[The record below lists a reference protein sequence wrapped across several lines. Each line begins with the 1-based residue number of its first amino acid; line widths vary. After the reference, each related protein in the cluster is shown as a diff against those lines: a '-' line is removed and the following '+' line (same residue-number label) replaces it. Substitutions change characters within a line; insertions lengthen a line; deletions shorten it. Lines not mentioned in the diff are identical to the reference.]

1 MFPRGHCGDGNS
13 VDKSFEEKS
22 ADEEK
27 NGLHD
32 EPWNDVQPHVE
43 PRIRIHIDI
52 VAISDD

>member
-1 MFPRGHCGDGNS
+1 MFPRGHCGNGNS